1 DALVGDPGN
10 GVGDRGLDAALPAL
24 SLPAEE
30 LAAVV
35 LDSERDP
42 RHRET
47 GRRSA
52 PQAPRSL
59 SGERVD
65 QTLRLAALPGVA
77 LVEHF
82 LEDAARTLRIAHVDV
97 GPREIELRADLRHRV
112 RVEHAAL
119 DRFGLLCRIV
129 GADVE
134 IDRRR
139 FAVREDLRIEAGAAR

>member
-1 DALVGDPGN
+1 LPRRARRARVEMRHLLQRVDARVRPAGAVHDDALVGDPGY

-82 LEDAARTLRIAHVDV
+82 LEDAARTLRIAH
-97 GPREIELRADLRHRV
+97 
-112 RVEHAAL
+112 
-119 DRFGLLCRIV
+119 
-129 GADVE
+129 
-134 IDRRR
+134 
-139 FAVREDLRIEAGAAR
+139 